1 MNLFIIKNL
10 TFKTLLSSLLI
21 LLPLYAVNIDAQ
33 DAFTPNT
40 VVSKEFLDGLPP
52 SLRGEFEDANSTEKE
67 EELEQLFRA
76 DTTLEK
82 NKIILQKLKDQIA
95 TLRSNGVNTLKWEVD
110 LHYKLAYSFI
120 SLIVIFCGIPLS
132 VFRSNTT
139 LAFGGGLSL
148 ATIFAYVIILKFGQS
163 LGYAGVLSPFLG
175 AWLSNLIF
183 VSIGLYLMVNAR
195 K

>member
-95 TLRSNGVNTLKWEVD
+95 TLENRLDAENASN
-110 LHYKLAYSFI
+110 H
-120 SLIVIFCGIPLS
+120 
-132 VFRSNTT
+132 
-139 LAFGGGLSL
+139 
-148 ATIFAYVIILKFGQS
+148 
-163 LGYAGVLSPFLG
+163 
-175 AWLSNLIF
+175 SNLQRFGEKFFSTIQSK
-183 VSIGLYLMVNAR
+183 VS
-195 K
+195 